1 MHLFS
6 LTKVS
11 KIFILF
17 FVTKSLSNG
26 YIHVTNDE
34 SNKTERFTME
44 TLYRENVKI
53 VSHYLYSMC
62 KDEELTKDLTQE
74 TFLRAYESLERFD
87 GSCKISTWLCQ
98 IAKHLLYQYRTKAGR
113 QVTMEQDETKPAKE
127 NTEQTVLNRIE
138 LIDCLKEVQKLPDAM
153 REVVYLRVMSDL
165 SYREIG
171 EIMGK
176 SENWARVN
184 FYRAKELLLKGCGRD
199 E

>member
-1 MHLFS
+1 
-6 LTKVS
+6 
-11 KIFILF
+11 
-17 FVTKSLSNG
+17 
-26 YIHVTNDE
+26 
-34 SNKTERFTME
+34 ME

-62 KDEELTKDLTQE
+62 GDVELVKDLTQE
-74 TFLRAYESLERFD
+74 TFLRAYESLERID

-98 IAKHLLYQYRTKAGR
+98 IAKHLLYQTYAKAGR
-113 QVTMEQDETKPAKE
+113 QVIMEQDETKPAKE

-138 LIDCLKEVQKLPDAM
+138 LIDCLKELQKLPEQM

>member
-1 MHLFS
+1 
-6 LTKVS
+6 
-11 KIFILF
+11 
-17 FVTKSLSNG
+17 
-26 YIHVTNDE
+26 
-34 SNKTERFTME
+34 ME

-74 TFLRAYESLERFD
+74 TFLKAYESLERFD

-98 IAKHLLYQYRTKAGR
+98 IAKHSLYRYWAKAGR
-113 QVTMEQDETKPAKE
+113 QIPTEPDETIPAKE
-127 NTEQTVLNRIE
+127 DTERAALTRIE
-138 LIDCLKEVQKLPDAM
+138 LIDCLKELHALPEQQ
-153 REVVYLRVMSDL
+153 REVMYLRVMSDL

-199 E
+199 EK